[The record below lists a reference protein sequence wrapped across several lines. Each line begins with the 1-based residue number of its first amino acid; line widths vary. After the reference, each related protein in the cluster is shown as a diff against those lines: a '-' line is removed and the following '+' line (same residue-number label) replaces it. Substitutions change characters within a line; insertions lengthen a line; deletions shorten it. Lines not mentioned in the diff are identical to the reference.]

1 MKNSSLLI
9 LGGVGLIGFALYRY
23 FKSQVDLALQY
34 DYNIKNFNIVSVEGD
49 KVNVAVDFDI
59 VNKSNFE
66 IILNSY
72 ELEFYFK
79 DVPFGTSI
87 STAPIKVL
95 PNSKFT
101 VKATGT
107 IDASAVKVSALSL
120 ASDIWTRKP
129 INIQLKG
136 NIKIKF
142 LGISTTINLD
152 KENFEYSADLLKE
165 YGIDKP
171 LHNLAVKYPK
181 LGSALGIK

>member
-1 MKNSSLLI
+1 MKKSTMLI
-9 LGGVGLIGFALYRY
+9 LGGVGVLGFGLYRY
-23 FKSQVDLALQY
+23 FKSQVNLALQY
-34 DYNIKNFNIVSVEGD
+34 DYNIKNFNIISVEND
-49 KVNVAVDFDI
+49 KINVSVDFDI
-59 VNKSNFE
+59 TNKSNFE

-72 ELEFYFK
+72 DLQFYFK
-79 DVPFGTSI
+79 DVPFGSSV
-87 STAPIKVL
+87 STTPIKVL
-95 PNSKFT
+95 PNSIFT

-107 IDASAVKVSALSL
+107 IDANAVKVSALSL

-136 NIKIKF
+136 TMRIKF
-142 LGISTTINLD
+142 LGINTTLNFD
-152 KENFEYSADLLKE
+152 KENFEYSSDLLKD

>member
-1 MKNSSLLI
+1 MKNSWLI
-9 LGGVGLIGFALYRY
+9 LGGVGVIGFALYRY

-34 DYNIKNFNIVSVEGD
+34 DYNVKNLNVVSVEGD
-49 KVNVAVDFDI
+49 KVSVSVDFDI
-59 VNKSNFE
+59 TNKSNFE
-66 IILNSY
+66 IIINSY

-79 DVPFGTSI
+79 DVYFGSSV
-87 STAPIKVL
+87 STNPIKIL

-101 VKATGT
+101 VKANGV
-107 IDASAVKVSALSL
+107 IDSKAVKISALSL
-120 ASDIWTRKP
+120 ASDIWNRKP

-136 NIKIKF
+136 NIRIKF
-142 LGISTTINLD
+142 IGISTTLNFD

-165 YGIDKP
+165 YGLDKP

>member
-1 MKNSSLLI
+1 MKKSTILI
-9 LGGVGLIGFALYRY
+9 LGGVGVLGFALYRY
-23 FKSQVDLALQY
+23 FKYQVNLALQY
-34 DYNIKNFNIVSVEGD
+34 DYNIKNFNVVSVEGD
-49 KVNVAVDFDI
+49 KVNVSVDFDI
-59 VNKSNFE
+59 TNKSNFE

-79 DVPFGTSI
+79 DTPFGTSV
-87 STAPIKVL
+87 STTSIKVL

-107 IDASAVKVSALSL
+107 IDTKAVKISALAL
-120 ASDIWTRKP
+120 ASDIWNRVP

-136 NIKIKF
+136 NMKIKF
-142 LGISTTINLD
+142 LGINSTFNFD
-152 KENFEYSADLLKE
+152 KQNFEYSADLLKD
-165 YGIDKP
+165 YGLDKP

>member
-1 MKNSSLLI
+1 MKKSWLI
-9 LGGVGLIGFALYRY
+9 LGGVGVIGFALYRY
-23 FKSQVDLALQY
+23 FKYQVDLALQY

-87 STAPIKVL
+87 STNPIKVL

-107 IDASAVKVSALSL
+107 IDAKAVKYSALSL

-142 LGISTTINLD
+142 LGISTTLNLD
-152 KENFEYSADLLKE
+152 KENLEYSADLLKE
-165 YGIDKP
+165 YGLDKP

>member
-1 MKNSSLLI
+1 MKKSWLI
-9 LGGVGLIGFALYRY
+9 LGGVGVIGFALYRY
-23 FKSQVDLALQY
+23 FKSQVKLALEY
-34 DYNIKNFNIVSVEGD
+34 DYNIKNFNVLSVDGD
-49 KVNVAVDFDI
+49 KIKVSVDFDI
-59 VNKSNFE
+59 TNKSNFE

-79 DVPFGTSI
+79 DIPFGSSV
-87 STAPIKVL
+87 STTPIKVM

-107 IDASAVKVSALSL
+107 IDAKAVKYSALSL
-120 ASDIWTRKP
+120 ASDIWARKP

-136 NIKIKF
+136 NMKIKF
-142 LGISTTINLD
+142 LGINSTLNFD
-152 KENFEYSADLLKE
+152 KENFEYSADLLKD
-165 YGIDKP
+165 YGLDKP

>member
-1 MKNSSLLI
+1 MKKSWLI
-9 LGGVGLIGFALYRY
+9 LGGFGVIGFALYRY
-23 FKSQVDLALQY
+23 FKYQVSLALQY
-34 DYNIKNFNIVSVEGD
+34 NYNVKNLNVVSVED
-49 KVNVAVDFDI
+49 NKVKVSIDFDI
-59 VNKSNFE
+59 TNKSDFE

-87 STAPIKVL
+87 STTPIKIL

-101 VKATGT
+101 VKANGI
-107 IDASAVKVSALSL
+107 IDTTAVKSSALSL
-120 ASDIWTRKP
+120 ASDIWSRKP
-129 INIQLKG
+129 INVQLKG
-136 NIKIKF
+136 KVKINF
-142 LGISTTINLD
+142 LGINTTLNFD

-165 YGIDKP
+165 YGLDKP